1 MNANGIFAEWQPRY
15 AEAGIAT
22 FPVRNKKPAVR
33 GYLRTG
39 AAGSRQL
46 ADKFGDATGLGFAC
60 FRAGLTILDVD
71 TPDERVLADALSQY
85 GDTPVIVQSGSGNY
99 QAWFRHNGEGRKI
112 RPDKSKPIDI
122 LGGGYVV
129 APPSQGASGA
139 YRFLSGSLDDLPS
152 LPALRAPTAAIDHTA
167 APSPASVAVPDL
179 VDVGKRNDS
188 LWRACM
194 RQAKSFASFDDLLC
208 FAHGANLN
216 MLAVPL
222 PDAEVVTLAQSAWAK
237 ECSGD
242 NRFGAEMVVGVTASQ
257 FNRIDDPFALMLLMK
272 LRQRW
277 RDGETFHVANAMAES
292 MPSGGWPRKRFAAAR
307 LMLERAGL
315 LVMVRPPK
323 KGERGGPA
331 VYRFG

>member
-33 GYLRTG
+33 GYMRTG
-39 AAGSRQL
+39 AAGSRKM
-46 ADKFGDATGLGFAC
+46 ADKFPDATALGFAC

-71 TPDERVLADALSQY
+71 TPDERVLADALSEF
-85 GDTPVIVQSGSGNY
+85 GDTPVIVQSGSGNF
-99 QAWFRHNGEGRKI
+99 QAWFRHNGERRKI
-112 RPDKSKPIDI
+112 KPDQSKPIDI

-152 LPALRAPTAAIDHTA
+152 LPAMRAPAAAIDRTA
-167 APSPASVAVPDL
+167 APSPASVADPDL

-194 RQAKSFASFDDLLC
+194 RQAKSFASFDDLLS
-208 FAHGANLN
+208 FAHGANIN

-242 NRFGAEMVVGVTASQ
+242 NRFGAEMLVGLPVSK
-257 FNRIDDPFALMLLMK
+257 FDRIAGDPFALSLYMT
-272 LRQRW
+272 LRRRW
-277 RDGETFHVANAMAES
+277 RDGETFAVANEMHKAQ
-292 MPSGGWPRKRFAAAR
+292 GWPRRKFVEARTALESQRLIVMVKRPSKAHGAAA
-307 LMLERAGL
+307 
-315 LVMVRPPK
+315 
-323 KGERGGPA
+323 
-331 VYRFG
+331 YRFG

>member
-1 MNANGIFAEWQPRY
+1 MLAGGVFAEWQPRY
-15 AEAGIAT
+15 AEAGIPT
-22 FPVRNKKPAVR
+22 FPVRDKKPAIR
-33 GYLRTG
+33 GYLK
-39 AAGSRQL
+39 AGPNVSRQL
-46 ADKFGDATGLGFAC
+46 ADKFGDAPALGFSC
-60 FRAGLTILDVD
+60 KRAGLTILDVD
-71 TPDERVLADALSQY
+71 TPDERVLADALVEY
-85 GDTPVIVQSGSGNY
+85 GDTPVIVRSGSGNF

-129 APPSQGASGA
+129 APPSRGGKGA

-152 LPALRAPTAAIDHTA
+152 LPVLRLPDAANDPVAPAA
-167 APSPASVAVPDL
+167 APAADL
-179 VDVGKRNDS
+179 VDVGKRNES

-194 RQAKSFASFDDLLC
+194 RHAKGCARFDDLLS
-208 FAHGANLN
+208 FAHGANAE

-222 PDAEVVTLAQSAWAK
+222 PAGEVVTLAQSAWAK
-237 ECSGD
+237 QCAGQ

-257 FNRIDDPFALMLLMK
+257 FGRIDDPFALMLLMT
-272 LRQRW
+272 LRHRW
-277 RDGETFHVANAMAES
+277 RDGETFHVANAMAET
-292 MPSGGWPRKRFAAAR
+292 MPSGGWPRKKFAAAR

-315 LVMVRPPK
+315 LVMVRPPM